1 MVLLAENTKTPPL
14 QGVLM
19 SDEMGPGQ
27 MQISPEPYDMIRIR
41 IMIDND
47 LLGHVL

>member
-14 QGVLM
+14 QGVFM